1 MVRIWSAREVAETRE
16 RPAVSVQITRGKLV
30 PDMATDRTSD
40 KLFAFREVQWC
51 AQLSV
56 YDYMCGGVGCAEG
69 AKQKPPRQLEDA
81 TQRLAF
87 SASAV
92 QSRHGM
98 C

>member
-40 KLFAFREVQWC
+40 KFFAFGEVQRC

-56 YDYMCGGVGCAEG
+56 CGGVGCAEG